1 MYKFDIREDFY
12 LNDKKIK
19 IISGALHYFRVVPE
33 YWNDRLEKLKALGC
47 NTVETYVPWNFHE
60 PKEGVFDFEGQKDLA
75 KFTKL
80 AQDLGLLVILRP
92 TPYICAE
99 WEFGGL
105 PAWLLKY
112 PSIRVRSNCEIFLN
126 AVDKYF
132 AELFKHIYPLQ
143 ATQGGPIIMMQIE
156 NEYGSFGNNKFYL
169 KNLKNMMIKY
179 GCEVPLFTSDGAWRE
194 VLESGTIFDEDV
206 LPTVNFGSKTKEQFG
221 YFKEFLEKNNLEKPM
236 MCMEFW
242 LGWFSNWGQ
251 EFKRRDAQD
260 AANELKDMLD
270 MGHVNFYM
278 YHGGTNFGFYNGCC
292 CPDEISPQ
300 TTNYDYDA
308 LLNEHGEFTEKYYKF
323 KEVISNYAEIP
334 NVDFST
340 NIKKISYGSVELKN
354 KVSLFSTLD
363 TISKPIYSENTLNME
378 ALDQNYGYILYR
390 SNIGSKNNL
399 DRFKLVGMDDRAQVF
414 INENY
419 HSTLYKEKFVSKN
432 QTLQLEKED
441 NNILDILVENVGR
454 VNYGPNLLSPS
465 QRKGIKGGVMIDI
478 HLHTGWNHYCL
489 ELNNISEV
497 DFSGD
502 YKENTPAF
510 YEYEFEVNELGDTFL
525 NLDDFGKGV
534 AFINGFNL
542 GRFWDIGP
550 TNYLYIPAPLLKE
563 GINKIV
569 IFETEGKYK
578 DVISLD
584 SKPNYIEIHK

>member
-33 YWNDRLEKLKALGC
+33 YWPDRLEKLKALGC

-75 KFTKL
+75 RFTKL

-112 PSIRVRSNCEIFLN
+112 PSIRVRSNCDIFLN

-143 ATQGGPIIMMQIE
+143 ATQDGPIIMMQIE
-156 NEYGSFGNNKFYL
+156 NEYGSFGNNKIYL

-194 VLESGTIFDEDV
+194 VLESGTILDEDV

-260 AANELKDMLD
+260 AANELRDMLD

-323 KEVISNYAEIP
+323 KDVISNYAEIP
-334 NVDFST
+334 KVDFT
-340 NIKKISYGSVELKN
+340 TDIKKISYGSIELKN

-390 SNIGSKNNL
+390 SNIGNKNNL
-399 DRFKLVGMDDRAQVF
+399 ERFKLVGMDDRAQVF

-525 NLDDFGKGV
+525 NVDGFGKGV

-550 TNYLYIPAPLLKE
+550 TNYLYIPAPLLQK
-563 GINKIV
+563 GINKVV

-578 DVISLD
+578 DTIYLD
-584 SKPNYIEIHK
+584 DKPSYIEEL

>member
-33 YWNDRLEKLKALGC
+33 YWTDRLEKLKALGC

-126 AVDKYF
+126 SVDKYF

-156 NEYGSFGNNKFYL
+156 NEYGSFGNNKIYL

-194 VLESGTIFDEDV
+194 VLESGTILDEDV

-399 DRFKLVGMDDRAQVF
+399 ERFKLVGMDDRAQVF

-478 HLHTGWNHYCL
+478 HLHTGWDHYCL
-489 ELNNISEV
+489 ELNNIDKV

-525 NLDDFGKGV
+525 NADDFGKGV

-578 DVISLD
+578 DVIFLD
-584 SKPNYIEIHK
+584 NKPNYIEIHK

>member
-33 YWNDRLEKLKALGC
+33 YWPDRLEKLKALGC

-75 KFTKL
+75 RFTKL

-112 PSIRVRSNCEIFLN
+112 PSIRVRSNCDIFLN

-143 ATQGGPIIMMQIE
+143 ATQDGPIIMMQIE
-156 NEYGSFGNNKFYL
+156 NEYGSFGNNKIYL

-194 VLESGTIFDEDV
+194 VLESGTILDEDV

-260 AANELKDMLD
+260 AANELRDMLD

-323 KEVISNYAEIP
+323 KDVISNYAEIP
-334 NVDFST
+334 KVDFT
-340 NIKKISYGSVELKN
+340 TDIKKISYGSIELKN

-390 SNIGSKNNL
+390 SNIGDKNNL
-399 DRFKLVGMDDRAQVF
+399 ERFKLVGMDDRAQVF

-525 NLDDFGKGV
+525 NVDGFGKGV

-550 TNYLYIPAPLLKE
+550 TNYLYIPAPLLQK
-563 GINKIV
+563 GINKVV

-578 DVISLD
+578 DTIYLD
-584 SKPNYIEIHK
+584 DKPSYIEEL

>member
-33 YWNDRLEKLKALGC
+33 YWTDRLEKLKALGC

-156 NEYGSFGNNKFYL
+156 NEYGSFGNNKIYL

-194 VLESGTIFDEDV
+194 VLESGTILDEDV

-399 DRFKLVGMDDRAQVF
+399 ERFKLVGMDDRAQVF

-478 HLHTGWNHYCL
+478 HLHTGWDHYCL

-497 DFSGD
+497 DFSGV

-525 NLDDFGKGV
+525 NVDGFGKGV

-578 DVISLD
+578 DTIYLD
-584 SKPNYIEIHK
+584 DKPSYIE

>member
-33 YWNDRLEKLKALGC
+33 YWPDRLEKLKALGC

-75 KFTKL
+75 RFTKL

-112 PSIRVRSNCEIFLN
+112 PSIRVRSNCDIFLN

-156 NEYGSFGNNKFYL
+156 NEYGSFGNNKIYL

-194 VLESGTIFDEDV
+194 VLESGTILDEDV

-323 KEVISNYAEIP
+323 KDVISNYAEIP
-334 NVDFST
+334 KVDFT
-340 NIKKISYGSVELKN
+340 TDIKKISYGSVELKN

-399 DRFKLVGMDDRAQVF
+399 ERFKLVGMDDRAQVF

-478 HLHTGWNHYCL
+478 HLHTGWDHYCL
-489 ELNNISEV
+489 ELNNINKV

-525 NLDDFGKGV
+525 NVDGFGKGV

-550 TNYLYIPAPLLKE
+550 TNYLYIPAPLLQK
-563 GINKIV
+563 GINKII
-569 IFETEGKYK
+569 IFETEGTYK
-578 DVISLD
+578 DTIYLD
-584 SKPNYIEIHK
+584 DKPSYIEEL

>member
-33 YWNDRLEKLKALGC
+33 YWTDRLEKLKALGC

-156 NEYGSFGNNKFYL
+156 NEYGSFGNNKIYL

-194 VLESGTIFDEDV
+194 VLESGTILDEDV

-354 KVSLFSTLD
+354 KVSLFSTLG

-399 DRFKLVGMDDRAQVF
+399 ERFKLVGMDDRAQVF

-478 HLHTGWNHYCL
+478 HLHTGWDHYCL
-489 ELNNISEV
+489 ELNNIDKV

-525 NLDDFGKGV
+525 NVDGFGKGV

-569 IFETEGKYK
+569 MFETEGKYK
-578 DVISLD
+578 DTIYLD
-584 SKPNYIEIHK
+584 DKPSYIE

>member
-33 YWNDRLEKLKALGC
+33 YWPDRLEKLKALGC

-75 KFTKL
+75 RFTKL

-112 PSIRVRSNCEIFLN
+112 PSIRVRSNCDIFLN

-156 NEYGSFGNNKFYL
+156 NEYGSFGNNKIYL

-194 VLESGTIFDEDV
+194 VLESGTILDEDV

-323 KEVISNYAEIP
+323 KDVISNYAEIP
-334 NVDFST
+334 KVDFT
-340 NIKKISYGSVELKN
+340 TDIKKISYGSVELKN

-399 DRFKLVGMDDRAQVF
+399 ERFKLVGMDDRAQVF

-478 HLHTGWNHYCL
+478 HLHTGWDHYCL
-489 ELNNISEV
+489 ELNNINKV

-525 NLDDFGKGV
+525 NVDGFGKGV

-550 TNYLYIPAPLLKE
+550 TNYLYIPAPLLQK

-578 DVISLD
+578 DTIYLD
-584 SKPNYIEIHK
+584 DKPSYIEGL